1 MEEIMKKS
9 MLGIFT
15 LVLGATLFSAQA
27 SALCY
32 RFSAA
37 GSEVG
42 VCIKG
47 DSFADR
53 KKAQEI
59 CKKGEGKD
67 CGNITS
73 TSSSCHSNSG
83 RCYDASGNK
92 SRSLSGY

>member
-1 MEEIMKKS
+1 MKKALFGIVTVA
-9 MLGIFT
+9 LG
-15 LVLGATLFSAQA
+15 VTLFTAA
-27 SALCY
+27 AGAACY
-32 RFSAA
+32 RFSLA

-42 VCIKG
+42 VCVKG

-53 KKAQEI
+53 KKATEI

-73 TSSSCHSNSG
+73 YSSSCHSNSG
-83 RCYDASGNK
+83 RCYDENGKK

>member
-1 MEEIMKKS
+1 MKKALFGFVTIT
-9 MLGIFT
+9 LGV
-15 LVLGATLFSAQA
+15 VLFAGPA

-53 KKAQEI
+53 KKAQEV

-83 RCYDASGNK
+83 RCYDANGNK